1 MNLKNLVV
9 DTKTVTVPFPS
20 TRVSDTEPT
29 ICLRYMSRAELIK
42 LREKCTTKVLNRKTR
57 AMEDELNEKLFSREF
72 SKRAIAGWEGVT
84 IQDVAEFLALDEESI
99 TDFDELVEY
108 SVENAH
114 TLVENSSDFDQW
126 LNDKVFELD
135 TFRRRT
141 ED

>member
-1 MNLKNLVV
+1 
-9 DTKTVTVPFPS
+9 
-20 TRVSDTEPT
+20 
-29 ICLRYMSRAELIK
+29 
-42 LREKCTTKVLNRKTR
+42 
-57 AMEDELNEKLFSREF
+57 MEDELNEKLFSREF

>member
-1 MNLKNLVV
+1 MNLKTLVV
-9 DTKTVTVPFPS
+9 DTKTITLPFPS
-20 TRVSDTEPT
+20 TRIADKEPT

-42 LREKCTTKVLNRKTR
+42 LREKCTTKVLNKKTR
-57 AMEDELNEKLFSREF
+57 SMEDELNEKLFSREF
-72 SKRAIAGWEGVT
+72 SKRAIANWDNVT
-84 IQDVAEFLALDEESI
+84 IKDVAEFLPLDEESI
-99 TDFDELVEY
+99 KDFDELVEY

-135 TFRRRT
+135 TFRRRA